1 MHDAKLKLYTRRL
14 NTDTEWYVWWLQLDG
29 KTTAITLLSPITRCV
44 IGHQRKRKLHRV
56 AITNCYTIICSMFSS
71 QMDSVQWLRMWER
84 VVKCVDVMWS
94 WSVMCQGHRLTL
106 ALCPLF
112 CEANSPWLGCCFL
125 SVFFAALPSGLWG
138 VGLIELTNP
147 SLQCCR
153 GARHTRWGSG
163 DVTLRES
170 VAMQYASLEF
180 GLLIQN
186 WRGVNYFAVFLLFFC
201 ITVSIC
207 DFNMTEWTWIDLI
220 RCPPVSLAVMFSW
233 KMFNCFL
240 IVSQCL
246 RTRTRSWLWW
256 SMPARASC
264 MTTSASAAA
273 WASGRRDT
281 SSDR

>member
-1 MHDAKLKLYTRRL
+1 MSVLWNVLTWCEVEAWCVKGIAWHL
-14 NTDTEWYVWWLQLDG
+14 
-29 KTTAITLLSPITRCV
+29 RCA
-44 IGHQRKRKLHRV
+44 L
-56 AITNCYTIICSMFSS
+56 FS
-71 QMDSVQWLRMWER
+71 V
-84 VVKCVDVMWS
+84 
-94 WSVMCQGHRLTL
+94 RLTL
-106 ALCPLF
+106 LDSVAAFSLF
-112 CEANSPWLGCCFL
+112 FSPR
-125 SVFFAALPSGLWG
+125 SPRSGLWG